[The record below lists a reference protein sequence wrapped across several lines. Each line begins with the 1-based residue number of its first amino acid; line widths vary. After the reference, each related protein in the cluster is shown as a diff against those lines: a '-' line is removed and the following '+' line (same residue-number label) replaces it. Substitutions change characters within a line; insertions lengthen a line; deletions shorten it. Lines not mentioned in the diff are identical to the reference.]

1 MFVMFITLPYV
12 CKTAMGHDHK
22 KSLPA
27 TALILLIFLVSGI
40 CAQIDE
46 TGNQKPITRVRI
58 QKVIKVVK
66 VPEVRYQR
74 ISGLAITTVQPN
86 AEVAIRGLAGGK
98 YRQTRRTDGDGV
110 LTLENVPPGK
120 YSLTV
125 SLDGYV
131 TEESEI
137 EIAPQRLV
145 TVPVNLAPI
154 TYDIYV
160 KTNVS
165 SGEVRYARVQKG
177 SAAGSAGVG
186 GYCMVPVENGI
197 AAITRMQEG
206 EYRIEV
212 KPADVEYKPVER
224 ALNISEA
231 ALAKIT
237 TASGRYEIPIDLT
250 RTTSTEDFLANW
262 MSGEWS
268 LPAAWKVENKRML
281 VNGPGVA
288 LLKNERYNFYRD
300 FELKTTLRS
309 LDNGAVGFV
318 LRAADARNYYLI
330 ELTGST
336 SAQPYMLTGYIV
348 KNGRVAETLAPVSIS
363 SYASTISNRKY
374 FNLIISGTGNM
385 FRVRLEDSDT
395 GRTFVI
401 GIIEDQN
408 NTYPIGALG
417 VGTKEPGRSEVN
429 MFYIKYNQAGK

>member
-1 MFVMFITLPYV
+1 MFITLPYV
-12 CKTAMGHDHK
+12 FETAMGHDHK

-40 CAQIDE
+40 YAQIDE

-86 AEVAIRGLAGGK
+86 AEVAIRALAGGK
-98 YRQTRRTDGDGV
+98 YRQTRKTDAEGV

-160 KTNVS
+160 KTNVTA
-165 SGEVRYARVQKG
+165 GEVRYARVQKT
-177 SAAGSAGVG
+177 SEATGVG
-186 GYCMVPVENGI
+186 GYCMVPIENGM

-206 EYRIEV
+206 DYKIEV
-212 KPADVEYKPVER
+212 RPADVEYKPVER
-224 ALNISEA
+224 ELNISET
-231 ALAKIT
+231 ALSKLAT
-237 TASGRYEIPIDLT
+237 PSGRNEIPIPLT

-262 MSGEWS
+262 LTGEWN
-268 LPAAWKVENKRML
+268 LPPTWKVENKRMQ

-288 LLKNERYNFYRD
+288 LLKNERYNYYKD

-318 LRAADARNYYLI
+318 VRAADTRNYYLI
-330 ELTGST
+330 ELTGSA
-336 SAQPYMLTGYIV
+336 SAQPYMLTGYVV
-348 KNGRVAETLAPVSIS
+348 KNGRVAETLAPVSIR
-363 SYASTISNRKY
+363 SYAGTISDRKY
-374 FNLIISGTGNM
+374 FNLVISGSGNM
-385 FRVRLEDSDT
+385 FRVRLEDTDT

-429 MFYIKYNQAGK
+429 MFYIKYGKGEK